1 MAYSAANLTL
11 QFDGGAGFAKRYIYT
26 TTDAFATVAASGY
39 FTPQDAYTPAIGD
52 IIEVRYVDAVAV
64 GSRTSASGR
73 TFLQVA
79 TNNGTTV
86 TTQPAEASGTAAI
99 VATTATTLTVTRAL
113 HNGRTIVVNSAAPI
127 AITLPQATGSGSK
140 FEFFIGVVA
149 TATAHTIK
157 VANGT
162 DVMAGFQFTVTTTAT
177 NVEGF
182 VTSATSDTI
191 TLNGTTQGGIVG
203 DQIEIKDVA
212 TGIFAV
218 KVFSS
223 STGTEA
229 TPFSAS
235 VS

>member
-86 TTQPAEASGTAAI
+86 TTQSAEASGGSAVIDHTAA
-99 VATTATTLTVTRAL
+99 TLTVTRAL
-113 HNGRTIVVNSAAPI
+113 HHNKTVLLDATPVVV
-127 AITLPQATGSGSK
+127 TLPQATGTGSK
-140 FEFFIGVVA
+140 FRFIVQTLA
-149 TATAHTIK
+149 TATQTKIQ
-157 VANGT
+157 VANAT
-162 DVMAGFQFTVTTTAT
+162 DVMEGYFLLLSTASDNEQGFATT
-177 NVEGF
+177 
-182 VTSATSDTI
+182 ATSDTI
-191 TLNGTTQGGIVG
+191 SLNGTTTGGLVG
-203 DQIEIKDVA
+203 DTVEVEDIK
-212 TGIFAV
+212 TGIFHVRVVGKA
-218 KVFSS
+218 
-223 STGTEA
+223 TGTVA
-229 TPFSAS
+229 TPFAAA
-235 VS
+235 V